1 MYCAPMPSDVNRR
14 EFLAASAAVAAGLGL
29 DARALAA
36 QTQGGAR
43 AGAAP
48 APTPDPGF
56 TTKPRKALIQRVP
69 TEAHLNEVKAAG
81 FDGLEA
87 YPTAP
92 IPPADAEKT
101 RAIAE
106 SLGMRIHSVIF
117 GTAQFNNP
125 DKAIVDKSVA
135 DVESAIRSAQAFG
148 ADVLLLVPCR
158 VEAKTPGGAGA
169 ATGILMPR
177 PWEFH
182 VEFDRRT
189 GHVSRVVAGDNAP
202 YADYI
207 RAQNRAVDTST
218 EIMKR
223 LIPTAEKAGVVLAI
237 ENVWNNLWVTPDY
250 FKHFVES
257 FQSKWVRVYYD
268 IGNHVKFGAPED
280 WILTL
285 GSLIV
290 KIHVKD
296 YLLNP
301 SDADGQG
308 RFVNI
313 RDGSVRWPIVRT
325 ALEQINYN
333 GWMTIEGG
341 TAITVAEHSQRLDL
355 ILAGK

>member
-1 MYCAPMPSDVNRR
+1 MFNRR
-14 EFLAASAAVAAGLGL
+14 QFLTTSATLAAGLGFE
-29 DARALAA
+29 AHAQQAQGAA
-36 QTQGGAR
+36 TQA
-43 AGAAP
+43 APAAP
-48 APTPDPGF
+48 APVF
-56 TTKPRKALIQRVP
+56 KTKPRKAMIQRVP
-69 TEAHLNEVKAAG
+69 TEAYLNEIKAAG
-81 FDGLEA
+81 FEGLEA
-87 YPTAP
+87 WAP

-106 SLGMRIHSVIF
+106 TLDMRIHSVIF
-117 GTAQFNNP
+117 GTAQFSNP
-125 DKAIVDKSVA
+125 DKVVVDKSVA
-135 DVESAIRSAQAFG
+135 DVEAAIRLTQTFG
-148 ADVLLLVPCR
+148 ADTLLLVPCR
-158 VEAKTPGGAGA
+158 IEAKTPGGAGNA
-169 ATGILMPR
+169 NGILMPR

-182 VEFDRRT
+182 LEYDQKT
-189 GHVSRVVAGDNAP
+189 GHVSRVVVGDNAP

-218 EIMKR
+218 EVMKR
-223 LIPTAEKAGVVLAI
+223 LIPVAEKAGVVLAI
-237 ENVWNNLWVTPDY
+237 ENVWNNLWVRPDY

-290 KIHVKD
+290 KVHVKD

-301 SDADGQG
+301 TDADGQG
-308 RFVNI
+308 RFVNN

-333 GWMTIEGG
+333 GWVTIEGG
-341 TAITVAEHSQRLDL
+341 TNITVAEQSQRLDV

>member
-1 MYCAPMPSDVNRR
+1 MSSHLNRR
-14 EFLAASAAVAAGLGL
+14 EFLGASATLAAGFGL
-29 DARALAA
+29 DARAQ
-36 QTQGGAR
+36 QTP
-43 AGAAP
+43 P
-48 APTPDPGF
+48 APSPAPVFKT
-56 TTKPRKALIQRVP
+56 RMQKAMIQRTP
-69 TEAHLNEVKAAG
+69 TEAYLNEVKAAG

-87 YPTAP
+87 WATPP
-92 IPPADAEKT
+92 IATADAERT
-101 RAIAE
+101 RAIADR
-106 SLGMRIHSVIF
+106 LGMRIHSVIF
-117 GTAQFNNP
+117 GTAQFNHA
-125 DKAIVDKSVA
+125 DKAVVDKSVA
-135 DVESAIRSAQAFG
+135 DVETAIRLTQTFG
-148 ADVLLLVPCR
+148 ADTLLLVPCR
-158 VEAKTPGGAGA
+158 IEAKTPGGAGNA
-169 ATGILMPR
+169 NGILMPR

-182 VEFDRRT
+182 LDYDQKT
-189 GHVSRVVAGDNAP
+189 GHVSRVVVGDNAP
-202 YADYI
+202 YAEYI

-218 EIMKR
+218 EVMKR
-223 LIPTAEKAGVVLAI
+223 LIPIAEKAGVVLAI
-237 ENVWNNLWVTPDY
+237 ENVWNNLWVKPDY

-290 KIHVKD
+290 KVHVKD

-301 SDADGQG
+301 LDADGQG
-308 RFVNI
+308 RFVNN

-341 TAITVAEHSQRLDL
+341 TNITLAEQGARLDL

>member
-1 MYCAPMPSDVNRR
+1 MPSQVNRR
-14 EFLAASAAVAAGLGL
+14 EFLAASTAVAAGLAL
-29 DARALAA
+29 DS
-36 QTQGGAR
+36 R
-43 AGAAP
+43 AGAAQAP
-48 APTPDPGF
+48 AAGPPPAAPVF
-56 TTKPRKALIQRVP
+56 KTKPRKAMIQRVP
-69 TEAHLNEVKAAG
+69 TEAYLNEIKAAG
-81 FDGLEA
+81 FEGLEA
-87 YPTAP
+87 WAG

-101 RAIAE
+101 RAIADT
-106 SLGMRIHSVIF
+106 LGMRLHSVIF

-125 DKAIVDKSVA
+125 DKAVVDKSVA
-135 DVESAIRSAQAFG
+135 DVEAAIRLAQTFG
-148 ADVLLLVPCR
+148 ADALLLVPCR
-158 VEAKTPGGAGA
+158 VEAKTPGGAGNA
-169 ATGILMPR
+169 NGILLPR
-177 PWEFH
+177 PWEFTL
-182 VEFDRRT
+182 EYDQRT
-189 GHVSRVVAGDNAP
+189 GHVSRVVVGDNAP

-218 EIMKR
+218 EVMKR
-223 LIPTAEKAGVVLAI
+223 LIPVAEKAGVVLAI
-237 ENVWNNLWVTPDY
+237 ENVWNNLWVKPDY

-257 FQSKWVRVYYD
+257 FQSPWVRVYYD

-290 KIHVKD
+290 KVHVKD

-301 SDADGQG
+301 ADADGQG
-308 RFVNI
+308 RFVNN

-341 TAITVAEHSQRLDL
+341 TNITVAEQSQRLDL